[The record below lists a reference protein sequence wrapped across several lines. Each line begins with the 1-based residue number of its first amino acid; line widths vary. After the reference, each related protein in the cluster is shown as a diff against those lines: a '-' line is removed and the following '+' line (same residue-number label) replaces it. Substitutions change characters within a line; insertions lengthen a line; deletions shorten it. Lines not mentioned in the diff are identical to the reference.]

1 MSHPIV
7 STLAARVALL
17 ATAMALLLTAT
28 PVHGAS
34 SVEIDARPLLGGRY
48 QVGGWAAISVSL
60 VNEGEPTEGYLTAET
75 RAGVMRRFVE
85 MPAGARKSVTLYVQ
99 PEAFQRRI
107 TVRYEEPNGVK
118 EVVVEVRVFEQSGGQ
133 IAVVG
138 DGAGTLRPQLLA
150 VGADGRPEP
159 IGLSVADIPE
169 RPEPLAGLSGM
180 VWAADSTG
188 LTDAQRRS
196 LERWVTDGGQLVV
209 LGGGDWQARTDRLA
223 TLLPLDSLGG
233 RDGVPQAALAAWAGV
248 ESPAVD
254 AATTLTGSPVPGARV
269 LARAEDGTPLL
280 SLRAVGAGR
289 VVLVGSDLA
298 TDAHRGWAGAS
309 GLWSRLLVSTTAL
322 EQFWGGGVPLKEEA
336 DNALSQALGN
346 LPALAV
352 PPAELL
358 LAVIVGYILL
368 IGPVSYVVLRRLDRR
383 ELAWI
388 TAPVL
393 VVLFTACSYGIGT
406 TMKGS
411 DVIVNQISLIR
422 SSEGG
427 SAAMVQ
433 AYAGIFSPERATF
446 DLTVEADALMGRLR
460 PTNVAPNQPPG
471 GVVADQGDPAH
482 LRGLAIGVFGFEG
495 VRADAIVAHRPALA
509 VSWVDGRGDIVGR
522 VTNVSDEPISD
533 VAFIG
538 VSTGVRIGDLGPGQ
552 SAEFT
557 VPRRNLN
564 GSSASDQVYGFA
576 GFGGRGEEQRT
587 MLVRRQVIDA
597 LVGYGGWFPGLEV
610 SGMSGRGPFVIGWRT
625 TPGPLEV
632 SVDGG
637 EPQRLGHTVEVIA
650 VRPLTDTGDVTIGAA
665 RMSVIVRDL
674 EGDASAAGMGGL
686 VAMTEGAAT
695 FDIALPL
702 EASGMAADQVDII
715 IGSDLSMVLDPR
727 DFGGGGFWADGFSAE
742 LRNPA
747 TGEWTPLGDL
757 SQRTRF
763 TIDDPAAAISP
774 AGRIEVRVR
783 AEGANPNFGP
793 TTVVVSAEVSGVIGE

>member
-1 MSHPIV
+1 MSHPSV
-7 STLAARVALL
+7 TTLAARAALL

-28 PVHGAS
+28 PVHAAS

-48 QVGGWAAISVSL
+48 QVSGWAAISVSL

-75 RAGVMRRFVE
+75 RAGVMRRYVE

-107 TVRYEEPNGVK
+107 TVRYEEPNGAT
-118 EVVVEVRVFEQSGGQ
+118 EAVVEVRVFEQAGGHV
-133 IAVVG
+133 AVVG

-159 IGLSVADIPE
+159 IGLAVADIPE
-169 RPEPLAGLSGM
+169 RPEPLGGLSGI

-188 LTDAQRRS
+188 LNDAQRRS

-223 TLLPLDSLGG
+223 GLLPLDSLGG

-254 AATTLTGSPVPGARV
+254 VATTITGSPLPGARV

-280 SLRAVGAGR
+280 SLRPVGAGR
-289 VVLVGSDLA
+289 VILVGSDLA
-298 TDAHRGWAGAS
+298 TDAHRGWDGAP

-322 EQFWGGGVPLKEEA
+322 EQFWGDGIPLREEA
-336 DNALSQALGN
+336 DNAMSQALGN

-368 IGPVSYVVLRRLDRR
+368 IGPISYVVLRRLDRR

-388 TAPVL
+388 SAPLL
-393 VVLFTACSYGIGT
+393 VVLFTACSYGIGS
-406 TMKGS
+406 TMKGG

-427 SAAMVQ
+427 TAAMVQ
-433 AYAGIFSPERATF
+433 AYAGVFSPERATF

-460 PTNVAPNQPPG
+460 PTNVRIDQPAG
-471 GVVADQGDPAH
+471 GVVADQGDPAR
-482 LRGLAIGVFGFEG
+482 LRGLSIGVFGFEG
-495 VRADAIVAHRPALA
+495 VRADAIVAHRPALT
-509 VSWVDGRGDIVGR
+509 VSWTNDGSDVVGT

-533 VAFIG
+533 VAF
-538 VSTGVRIGDLGPGQ
+538 VSRSSGTRIGDLGPGE

-576 GFGGRGEEQRT
+576 GFGGGGERERT
-587 MLVRRQVIDA
+587 VLVRRQVIDS
-597 LVGYGGWFPGLEV
+597 LVGYGGWFPGIEV
-610 SGMSGRGPFVIGWRT
+610 GGFQGRGPFVIGWRT

-632 SVDGG
+632 RVDGV
-637 EPQRLGHTVEVIA
+637 EAQRLSHAVEVVA
-650 VRPLTDTGDVTIGAA
+650 VRPLADRGELTIGPA
-665 RMSVIVRDL
+665 RMSVVVRDL
-674 EGDASAAGMGGL
+674 EGDASTAGMGGV
-686 VAMTEGAAT
+686 VAITQGAAT
-695 FDIALPL
+695 FDVALPL
-702 EASGMAADQVDII
+702 EASDMAVSRVEII
-715 IGSDLSMVLDPR
+715 VGPDPATVLDSN
-727 DFGGGGFWADGFSAE
+727 FGGGGFWAGGYTAE
-742 LRNPA
+742 LRNPV

-757 SQRTRF
+757 VERSRF
-763 TIDDPAAAISP
+763 SVDDPATAISP

-783 AEGANPNFGP
+783 AEGANANFGP
-793 TTVVVSAEVSGVIGE
+793 TTVFVSAEVSGVIGE